1 MWCTDRTQV
10 LQEGLGLL
18 SEMNSVWTCLQMKG
32 PTYCFSLFSLNIIQV
47 NMNTE
52 SICGH
57 M

>member
-18 SEMNSVWTCLQMKG
+18 SEMNSVWTCLQIKG

-47 NMNTE
+47 NMNT
-52 SICGH
+52 
-57 M
+57 